1 MTLEEQIKA
10 LLEAN
15 EKADKEAAEKG
26 ADEKEDADAVEDEP
40 AVKID
45 NPMNPDL
52 QGEDT
57 PEAEIEAAD
66 KEGLK
71 ESAANDSR
79 AAVNVTWNDHGHRL
93 TADDH
98 FDDYNDGPKSTSVK
112 LNSPLYIRNAEIHNV
127 ELRDGVPDHKMFER
141 VQDYMDEDGFD
152 YRDNMTIPKDQH
164 VVVVDNEYG
173 GYVVGHH
180 PKHGFFRAD
189 VNAVAIKQIQSK
201 HPVVYAPA
209 SSVQESTVEM
219 GSIADLLAED
229 FSDEFKL
236 KAQTIFEAA
245 VKEQV
250 AQFKETL
257 QEEHN
262 AAVAKLEEQFEDK
275 LAQRS
280 QQVQEELSEKIDG
293 YLGFLAEE
301 WKEDNIVAL
310 EAGIKSELTESFM
323 GALKQVFESHYM
335 EVPAD
340 KVDLYQKVLEE
351 KADAESALSTSIVKA
366 QRLQE
371 EVAQFKRAEIIE
383 ESVKGLT
390 DLDAEKLKTLVEDF
404 EYVDAA
410 IFEKKVHIVKTQF
423 FEQRQQKSQAKEQLT
438 EDLKQ
443 TQPIVE
449 LNEQIE
455 QSVAL
460 DPAMA
465 AYVNALRG

>member
-1 MTLEEQIKA
+1 M
-10 LLEAN
+10 
-15 EKADKEAAEKG
+15 
-26 ADEKEDADAVEDEP
+26 
-40 AVKID
+40 
-45 NPMNPDL
+45 
-52 QGEDT
+52 
-57 PEAEIEAAD
+57 
-66 KEGLK
+66 
-71 ESAANDSR
+71 
-79 AAVNVTWNDHGHRL
+79 
-93 TADDH
+93 
-98 FDDYNDGPKSTSVK
+98 
-112 LNSPLYIRNAEIHNV
+112 
-127 ELRDGVPDHKMFER
+127 
-141 VQDYMDEDGFD
+141 
-152 YRDNMTIPKDQH
+152 
-164 VVVVDNEYG
+164 
-173 GYVVGHH
+173 
-180 PKHGFFRAD
+180 
-189 VNAVAIKQIQSK
+189 
-201 HPVVYAPA
+201 
-209 SSVQESTVEM
+209 
-219 GSIADLLAED
+219 AED